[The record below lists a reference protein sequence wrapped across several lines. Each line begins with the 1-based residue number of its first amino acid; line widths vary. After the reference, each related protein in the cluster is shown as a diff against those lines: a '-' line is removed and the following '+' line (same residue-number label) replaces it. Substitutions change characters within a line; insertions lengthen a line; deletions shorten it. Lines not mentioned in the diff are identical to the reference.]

1 MHSSTPLRVLR
12 AQTSKQ
18 VASRRFAS
26 HGAPHYNEPS
36 GYLFAE
42 KVKTS
47 VAVALSSTND
57 LSQAASSRTEAG
69 KGGLG
74 EHLVYR
80 NVWHHG
86 ARHTSFLLQA
96 GHKVG
101 LSLTVMYISPMQE
114 YSIQGWALKEAKARM
129 EARGEKVQYEQ

>member
-18 VASRRFAS
+18 VASPRRFAS

-47 VAVALSSTND
+47 VAMHFRLLMIYLSR
-57 LSQAASSRTEAG
+57 Q
-69 KGGLG
+69 
-74 EHLVYR
+74 
-80 NVWHHG
+80 
-86 ARHTSFLLQA
+86 LQDRS
-96 GHKVG
+96 G
-101 LSLTVMYISPMQE
+101 
-114 YSIQGWALKEAKARM
+114 
-129 EARGEKVQYEQ
+129 